1 MIFIFVMSSF
11 DATSSSNQSNFI
23 VDIITSIINIKD
35 IGLLSLI
42 IRKLAH
48 FIEYF
53 ILGILV
59 INFITRYDKKIII
72 AILLCIIYATSD
84 EIHQIFVPGRS
95 CQIIDIMIDSLGSIM
110 GIYLYCSWIFFE
122 CSVYRVDFLFTICG
136 ENDYKSTGTSGR
148 AGKRFCKERP
158 SERWN

>member
-1 MIFIFVMSSF
+1 MIKNKISLLLVILWMIFIFVMSSF

-110 GIYLYCSWIFFE
+110 GIYL
-122 CSVYRVDFLFTICG
+122 
-136 ENDYKSTGTSGR
+136 
-148 AGKRFCKERP
+148 CKLITKKCK
-158 SERWN
+158 N

>member
-1 MIFIFVMSSF
+1 MKNKISLLLVILWMIFIFVMSSF

-48 FIEYF
+48 FTEYF

-72 AILLCIIYATSD
+72 AILLCIMYATSD
-84 EIHQIFVPGRS
+84 EIHQIFVPSRS
-95 CQIIDIMIDSLGSIM
+95 CQITDIMIDSLGSIM
-110 GIYLYCSWIFFE
+110 GIYLYKLI
-122 CSVYRVDFLFTICG
+122 T
-136 ENDYKSTGTSGR
+136 K
-148 AGKRFCKERP
+148 KCKK
-158 SERWN
+158 

>member
-1 MIFIFVMSSF
+1 MKNKISLLLVILWMIFIFVMSSF

-110 GIYLYCSWIFFE
+110 GIYLYKLI
-122 CSVYRVDFLFTICG
+122 T
-136 ENDYKSTGTSGR
+136 K
-148 AGKRFCKERP
+148 KCK
-158 SERWN
+158 N

>member
-1 MIFIFVMSSF
+1 MSKNKISLLLVILWMIFIFVMSSF

-23 VDIITSIINIKD
+23 VYIITSIINIKD

-110 GIYLYCSWIFFE
+110 GIYLYKLI
-122 CSVYRVDFLFTICG
+122 T
-136 ENDYKSTGTSGR
+136 K
-148 AGKRFCKERP
+148 KCKK
-158 SERWN
+158 

>member
-1 MIFIFVMSSF
+1 MIKNKISIILVILWMIFIFVMSSF

-110 GIYLYCSWIFFE
+110 GIYLYKLI
-122 CSVYRVDFLFTICG
+122 T
-136 ENDYKSTGTSGR
+136 K
-148 AGKRFCKERP
+148 KCK
-158 SERWN
+158 N

>member
-110 GIYLYCSWIFFE
+110 GIYLYKLI
-122 CSVYRVDFLFTICG
+122 T
-136 ENDYKSTGTSGR
+136 K
-148 AGKRFCKERP
+148 KCK
-158 SERWN
+158 N

>member
-1 MIFIFVMSSF
+1 MKNKISLLLVILWMIFIFVMSSF

-48 FIEYF
+48 FTEYF

-59 INFITRYDKKIII
+59 TNFITRYDKKIII

-110 GIYLYCSWIFFE
+110 GIYLYKLI
-122 CSVYRVDFLFTICG
+122 T
-136 ENDYKSTGTSGR
+136 K
-148 AGKRFCKERP
+148 KCKK
-158 SERWN
+158 

>member
-1 MIFIFVMSSF
+1 MIKNKISIILVILWMIFIFVMSSF

-59 INFITRYDKKIII
+59 TNFITRYDKKIII

-110 GIYLYCSWIFFE
+110 GIYLYKLI
-122 CSVYRVDFLFTICG
+122 T
-136 ENDYKSTGTSGR
+136 K
-148 AGKRFCKERP
+148 KCK
-158 SERWN
+158 N

>member
-1 MIFIFVMSSF
+1 MIKNKISIILVILWMIFIFVMSSF

-110 GIYLYCSWIFFE
+110 GIYL
-122 CSVYRVDFLFTICG
+122 
-136 ENDYKSTGTSGR
+136 
-148 AGKRFCKERP
+148 CKLITKKCK
-158 SERWN
+158 N

>member
-1 MIFIFVMSSF
+1 MIYQILINYKGNMQKNKISLLLVILWMIFIFVMSSF
-11 DATSSSNQSNFI
+11 DASSSSNQSNFI

-35 IGLLSLI
+35 TGLLSLI

-48 FIEYF
+48 FTEYF

-59 INFITRYDKKIII
+59 INLINKYDKKIII

-95 CQIIDIMIDSLGSIM
+95 CQITDIMIDSLGSIL
-110 GIYLYCSWIFFE
+110 GIYLYKLI
-122 CSVYRVDFLFTICG
+122 T
-136 ENDYKSTGTSGR
+136 K
-148 AGKRFCKERP
+148 KCK
-158 SERWN
+158 N

>member
-1 MIFIFVMSSF
+1 MIKNKISLLLVTLWMIFIFVMSSF

-53 ILGILV
+53 ILGVLV

-110 GIYLYCSWIFFE
+110 GIYLYKLI
-122 CSVYRVDFLFTICG
+122 T
-136 ENDYKSTGTSGR
+136 K
-148 AGKRFCKERP
+148 KCKK
-158 SERWN
+158 

>member
-35 IGLLSLI
+35 IELLSLI

-110 GIYLYCSWIFFE
+110 GIYLYKLI
-122 CSVYRVDFLFTICG
+122 T
-136 ENDYKSTGTSGR
+136 K
-148 AGKRFCKERP
+148 KCK
-158 SERWN
+158 N

>member
-1 MIFIFVMSSF
+1 MTKNKISLLLVILWMIFIFVMSSF

-35 IGLLSLI
+35 TGLLSLI

-110 GIYLYCSWIFFE
+110 GIYLYKLI
-122 CSVYRVDFLFTICG
+122 T
-136 ENDYKSTGTSGR
+136 K
-148 AGKRFCKERP
+148 KCK
-158 SERWN
+158 N

>member
-1 MIFIFVMSSF
+1 MSKNKISLLLVILWMIFIFVMSSF

-95 CQIIDIMIDSLGSIM
+95 CQITDIMIDSLGSIM
-110 GIYLYCSWIFFE
+110 GIYL
-122 CSVYRVDFLFTICG
+122 
-136 ENDYKSTGTSGR
+136 
-148 AGKRFCKERP
+148 CKLITKKCK
-158 SERWN
+158 N

>member
-1 MIFIFVMSSF
+1 MIKNKISIILVILWMIFIFVMSSF

-110 GIYLYCSWIFFE
+110 GIYLYKLI
-122 CSVYRVDFLFTICG
+122 T
-136 ENDYKSTGTSGR
+136 K
-148 AGKRFCKERP
+148 KCKK
-158 SERWN
+158 

>member
-1 MIFIFVMSSF
+1 MSKNKISLLLVILWMIFIFVMSSF

-23 VDIITSIINIKD
+23 VDIITSIININD

-53 ILGILV
+53 ILGVLV

-110 GIYLYCSWIFFE
+110 GIYLYKLI
-122 CSVYRVDFLFTICG
+122 T
-136 ENDYKSTGTSGR
+136 K
-148 AGKRFCKERP
+148 KCKK
-158 SERWN
+158 

>member
-1 MIFIFVMSSF
+1 MIKNKISIILVILWMIFIFIMSSF

-110 GIYLYCSWIFFE
+110 GIYL
-122 CSVYRVDFLFTICG
+122 
-136 ENDYKSTGTSGR
+136 
-148 AGKRFCKERP
+148 CKLITKKCK
-158 SERWN
+158 N

>member
-1 MIFIFVMSSF
+1 MIKNKISLLLVILWMIFIFVMSSF

-23 VDIITSIINIKD
+23 VDITTSIINIKD

-53 ILGILV
+53 ILGVLV

-95 CQIIDIMIDSLGSIM
+95 CQIIDIMIDSVGSIM
-110 GIYLYCSWIFFE
+110 GIYLYKLI
-122 CSVYRVDFLFTICG
+122 T
-136 ENDYKSTGTSGR
+136 K
-148 AGKRFCKERP
+148 KCK
-158 SERWN
+158 N

>member
-1 MIFIFVMSSF
+1 MQKNKISLLLVILWMIFIFVMSSF

-35 IGLLSLI
+35 TGLLSLI

-48 FIEYF
+48 FTEYF

-110 GIYLYCSWIFFE
+110 GIYLYKLI
-122 CSVYRVDFLFTICG
+122 T
-136 ENDYKSTGTSGR
+136 K
-148 AGKRFCKERP
+148 KCK
-158 SERWN
+158 N

>member
-1 MIFIFVMSSF
+1 MIKNKISLLLVTLWMIFIFVMSSF

-53 ILGILV
+53 ILGVLV

-110 GIYLYCSWIFFE
+110 GIYLYKLI
-122 CSVYRVDFLFTICG
+122 T
-136 ENDYKSTGTSGR
+136 K
-148 AGKRFCKERP
+148 KCK
-158 SERWN
+158 N

>member
-1 MIFIFVMSSF
+1 MPKNKISLLLVILWMIFIFVMSSF
-11 DATSSSNQSNFI
+11 DASSSSNQSNFI
-23 VDIITSIINIKD
+23 IDIITSIINIKD
-35 IGLLSLI
+35 TGLLSLI

-95 CQIIDIMIDSLGSIM
+95 CRVMDILLDSFGSIS
-110 GIYLYCSWIFFE
+110 GIIIYDL
-122 CSVYRVDFLFTICG
+122 
-136 ENDYKSTGTSGR
+136 NK
-148 AGKRFCKERP
+148 K
-158 SERWN
+158 

>member
-1 MIFIFVMSSF
+1 MSKNKISLLLVILWMIFIFVMSSF

-95 CQIIDIMIDSLGSIM
+95 CQIIDIMIDSSGSIM
-110 GIYLYCSWIFFE
+110 GIYLYKLI
-122 CSVYRVDFLFTICG
+122 I
-136 ENDYKSTGTSGR
+136 K
-148 AGKRFCKERP
+148 KCK
-158 SERWN
+158 N

>member
-1 MIFIFVMSSF
+1 MIKNKISLLLVILWMIFIFVMSSF

-48 FIEYF
+48 FTEYF

-110 GIYLYCSWIFFE
+110 GIYLYKLI
-122 CSVYRVDFLFTICG
+122 T
-136 ENDYKSTGTSGR
+136 K
-148 AGKRFCKERP
+148 KCK
-158 SERWN
+158 N

>member
-1 MIFIFVMSSF
+1 MIKNKISIILVILWMIFIFIMSSF

-110 GIYLYCSWIFFE
+110 GIYLYKLI
-122 CSVYRVDFLFTICG
+122 T
-136 ENDYKSTGTSGR
+136 K
-148 AGKRFCKERP
+148 KCK
-158 SERWN
+158 N

>member
-84 EIHQIFVPGRS
+84 EIHQIFVTGRS
-95 CQIIDIMIDSLGSIM
+95 CQITDIMIDSLGSIM
-110 GIYLYCSWIFFE
+110 GIYLYKLI
-122 CSVYRVDFLFTICG
+122 T
-136 ENDYKSTGTSGR
+136 K
-148 AGKRFCKERP
+148 KCK
-158 SERWN
+158 N

>member
-1 MIFIFVMSSF
+1 MIKNKISLLLVILWMIFIFVMSSF

-48 FIEYF
+48 FTEYF

-95 CQIIDIMIDSLGSIM
+95 CQITDIMIDSLGSIM
-110 GIYLYCSWIFFE
+110 GIYL
-122 CSVYRVDFLFTICG
+122 
-136 ENDYKSTGTSGR
+136 
-148 AGKRFCKERP
+148 CKLITKKCKK
-158 SERWN
+158 

>member
-59 INFITRYDKKIII
+59 TNFITRYDKKIII

-110 GIYLYCSWIFFE
+110 GIYLYKLI
-122 CSVYRVDFLFTICG
+122 T
-136 ENDYKSTGTSGR
+136 K
-148 AGKRFCKERP
+148 KCK
-158 SERWN
+158 N

>member
-1 MIFIFVMSSF
+1 MSKNKISLLLVILWMIFIFVMSSF

-84 EIHQIFVPGRS
+84 EIHQIFIPGRS

-110 GIYLYCSWIFFE
+110 GIYLYKLI
-122 CSVYRVDFLFTICG
+122 T
-136 ENDYKSTGTSGR
+136 K
-148 AGKRFCKERP
+148 KCK
-158 SERWN
+158 N

>member
-1 MIFIFVMSSF
+1 MTKNKISLLLVILWMIFIFVMSSF
-11 DATSSSNQSNFI
+11 DASSSSNQSNFI

-35 IGLLSLI
+35 TGLLSLI

-48 FIEYF
+48 FTEYF

-59 INFITRYDKKIII
+59 INLITRYDKKLII

-95 CQIIDIMIDSLGSIM
+95 CQITDIMIDSLGSIM
-110 GIYLYCSWIFFE
+110 GIYLYKLITKE
-122 CSVYRVDFLFTICG
+122 C
-136 ENDYKSTGTSGR
+136 K
-148 AGKRFCKERP
+148 K
-158 SERWN
+158 

>member
-1 MIFIFVMSSF
+1 MKNKISLLLVILWMIFIFVMSSF

-110 GIYLYCSWIFFE
+110 GVYLYKLI
-122 CSVYRVDFLFTICG
+122 T
-136 ENDYKSTGTSGR
+136 K
-148 AGKRFCKERP
+148 KCK
-158 SERWN
+158 N